1 MSDDIAEVV
10 NLVEKAQAKGTFS
23 LANAIKGVGYPSD
36 SVDIY
41 LDIESAYELS
51 KLNQQLLQETDPAIS
66 EPLEDKAKELADK
79 VLASKIT
86 FNMRGIDQRQ
96 VELIQN
102 QTKDEDGQ
110 HSDESWIKYMCALVA
125 ANIVSVTDA
134 EGNEDSHKFTTEEVL
149 ELRSSMPS
157 ESWGEVIGTMQK
169 LTLATGYFRGL
180 TDAGFLQKS

>member
-1 MSDDIAEVV
+1 MSDEIAEVV

-23 LANAIKGVGYPSD
+23 LADAIKGVGYPSD
-36 SVDIY
+36 SVDVY
-41 LDIESAYELS
+41 LDIEAAYELS
-51 KLNQQLLQETDPAIS
+51 KLNQRLLQETDPAIS
-66 EPLEDKAKELADK
+66 EPLEEEAKALADK
-79 VLASKIT
+79 VLKSKIT

-96 VELIQN
+96 VELIEK

-110 HSDESWIKYMCALVA
+110 HSDESWKVYMCALVA

-134 EGNEDSHKFTTEEVL
+134 DGNEDSHKFTTEEVL

-157 ESWGEVIGTMQK
+157 ESWGEVISTMQK